1 MLRTVCCN
9 ADIIG
14 KGGGD
19 EYLNHC
25 SDCDDCVE
33 GSGQTY
39 DDESPHDVA
48 LQFNLE
54 YIGCNKVDIVNYGQV
69 YKKMKKLYYFND
81 SETLSTIAVYDLSE
95 LGFKVTE
102 SRKKF
107 KGE

>member
-9 ADIIG
+9 ADVIG
-14 KGGGD
+14 KGGGE

-25 SDCDDCVE
+25 EDCNDCVE

-39 DDESPHDVA
+39 DDESPHEIA
-48 LQFNLE
+48 EQFNLE
-54 YIGCNKVDIVNYGQV
+54 YIGNGNNEIRGKS
-69 YKKMKKLYYFND
+69 LYYFND
-81 SETLSTIAVYDLSE
+81 LSTKSTIVVYNLSE
-95 LGFKVTE
+95 FESKVTE